1 MIQIITYSERYKA
14 DFIRLNRQW
23 IETYF
28 RLEESDL
35 NTFAHIDTYIIG
47 NGGQIFLAIDDSTS
61 EVVGCQR
68 TFPREQ

>member
-35 NTFAHIDTYIIG
+35 NTFAHIDTYINVISI
-47 NGGQIFLAIDDSTS
+47 NSY
-61 EVVGCQR
+61 
-68 TFPREQ
+68 

>member
-35 NTFAHIDTYIIG
+35 NTFAHIDTNRRRRVSRRNPADCCDVRHVASYCK
-47 NGGQIFLAIDDSTS
+47 A
-61 EVVGCQR
+61 VK
-68 TFPREQ
+68 